1 MQTGL
6 AVTLAELIALA
17 ALAQRVQYP
26 PKGYAAR
33 IGLHQSRLRG
43 RGMDF
48 SEARNYQAGDEV
60 RHMEWRMTARTG
72 RPHVKVYHEERE
84 RPVFLVVDFCPS
96 MFFGTRVAY
105 KSVIAA
111 RLAAILAWTASQ
123 QGDRVGGL
131 LYAPTA
137 HREFTPRTRR
147 AGVLPFLAGLS
158 HYSQASH
165 AMKDSGTHAF
175 EQALIRIQ
183 RLVKPGSIVVV
194 ISDFYHWQDR
204 HERLLRRL
212 SGHHDLLAY
221 HICDPLELGPPLPQ
235 VYGMSDGQNDVLIDT
250 SIDSVR
256 FGYQFYCEQ
265 RITNVMQQMQR
276 IPMQYAQVT
285 GDMNLGLLVKQTFPQ
300 RLGAT

>member
-1 MQTGL
+1 MQGL
-6 AVTLAELIALA
+6 AVSVAELIALA
-17 ALAQRVQYP
+17 AQAQHVTYP

-33 IGLHQSRLRG
+33 AGQHQSRIRG

-84 RPVFLVVDFCPS
+84 RPVLLLVDFNPS
-96 MFFGTRVAY
+96 MFFGTRVAF

-131 LYAPTA
+131 LWSPFA
-137 HREFTPRTRR
+137 HQELTPRTRR
-147 AGVLPFLAGLS
+147 AGILPFLGGLS
-158 HYSQASH
+158 HYSQASQTPD
-165 AMKDSGTHAF
+165 MDGQQAF
-175 EQALIRIQ
+175 DQALIRMQ
-183 RLVKPGSIVVV
+183 RLLKPGSIVVM
-194 ISDFYHWQDR
+194 ISDFYHWQDH

-212 SGHHDLLAY
+212 RGHHDFLAY
-221 HICDPLELGPPLPQ
+221 HVCDPLELGPPLPQ
-235 VYGMSDGQNDVLIDT
+235 IYGMTDGHSDLLVDT
-250 SIDSVR
+250 SLDSVR

-265 RITNVMQQMQR
+265 RITTLRQQMQR
-276 IPMQYAQVT
+276 IPMQYVQVSGET
-285 GDMNLGLLVKQTFPQ
+285 NLALLVKQTFPQ
-300 RLGAT
+300 RLGGR

>member
-1 MQTGL
+1 MQAGL
-6 AVTLAELIALA
+6 AVTVAELIALA
-17 ALAQRVQYP
+17 AQAQRVHYP

-33 IGLHQSRLRG
+33 IGLHQSRVRG

-84 RPVFLVVDFCPS
+84 RPVLLVVDFCTS
-96 MFFGTRVAY
+96 MFFGTRVAF

-111 RLAAILAWTASQ
+111 RLAAILAWTAAE

-131 LYAPTA
+131 LYSEEE
-137 HREFTPRTRR
+137 HRAFTPRTRR

-158 HYSQASH
+158 HYSQANQPLS
-165 AMKDSGTHAF
+165 DQGTQAF
-175 EQALIRIQ
+175 DQALTRIQ
-183 RLVKPGSIVVV
+183 RLLKPGSIVVI
-194 ISDFYHWQDR
+194 ISDFYHWQDH

-235 VYGMSDGQNDVLIDT
+235 LYGMSDGNQDLLVDT
-250 SIDSVR
+250 SLDSVR

-265 RITNVMQQMQR
+265 RITTLTQQMQR
-276 IPMQYAQVT
+276 IPMQYTQVT
-285 GDMNLGLLVKQTFPQ
+285 SDMNLALLVKHTFPQ
-300 RLGAT
+300 RLRSR

>member
-6 AVTLAELIALA
+6 AVTVAELIALA
-17 ALAQRVQYP
+17 AQAQRVHYP

-33 IGLHQSRLRG
+33 IGLHQSRVRG

-84 RPVFLVVDFCPS
+84 RPVLLVVDFCPS
-96 MFFGTRVAY
+96 MFFGTRVAF

-111 RLAAILAWTASQ
+111 RLAAILAWTAAE

-131 LYAPTA
+131 LYSPEA
-137 HREFTPRTRR
+137 HRAFTPRTRR

-158 HYSQASH
+158 HYSQENQPVS
-165 AMKDSGTHAF
+165 DQGTQAF
-175 EQALIRIQ
+175 DQALTRIQ
-183 RLVKPGSIVVV
+183 RLLKPGSIVVL
-194 ISDFYHWQDR
+194 ISDFYHWQDH

-235 VYGMSDGQNDVLIDT
+235 LYGMSDGKKDLLVDT
-250 SIDSVR
+250 SLDSVR

-265 RITNVMQQMQR
+265 RITMLTQQMQR
-276 IPMQYAQVT
+276 IPMQYTQVT
-285 GDMNLGLLVKQTFPQ
+285 SDMNLALLVKHTFPQ
-300 RLGAT
+300 RLRSR